1 MFNDKILSYVNKL
14 LIFSEKGMIQWAY
27 NSDEV
32 SIFAKVKDNA
42 LTITYLFDENRELG
56 LYRLDIASEGNEASY
71 TVWDGE
77 NGFDQCRQLIDIA
90 SSNKFDLNL
99 SEDDFS

>member
-1 MFNDKILSYVNKL
+1 
-14 LIFSEKGMIQWAY
+14 
-27 NSDEV
+27 V
-32 SIFAKVKDNA
+32 SIFAKVKGND
-42 LTITYLFDENRELG
+42 LTITYFFDENRELG
-56 LYRLDIASEGNEASY
+56 FYRLDIASEGNEASY

-77 NGFDQCRQLIDIA
+77 NGYEQCRQLIDIA